1 MPGAVTAGSF
11 VINMSANIAG
21 LKTNLADATN
31 SVKASSQNIVNAWA
45 GVTAETDKATFA
57 GARIVATL
65 RDEIATFGMTNA
77 ELTQHRA
84 NLSGVGT
91 EAQSLIARLQGMRAA
106 EDAFRTS
113 VADASSGMSAH
124 GTEAA
129 KAAGHVEG
137 FSFATAGAKRELLV
151 LAHELSQG
159 NYSRFGGSLMVLG
172 ERTGA
177 VSLLFSA
184 AGIAAL
190 SLAAAVGV
198 LGYAL
203 IKGASEQ
210 RLMNNALIMTGNYA
224 GQTSDSLNA
233 MAHAAAASGGSLSD
247 AKKAVTE
254 LAASG
259 KFTGDQIAHVSDAV
273 VSLEHATGT
282 SIEKTIE
289 QFKTLSVES
298 TGHMARASDSISR
311 AALKLDDEYHFL
323 TLAVYD
329 QIRAFEK
336 EGDIKAAS
344 ARAIDTLAKVT
355 KDRSEEMIA
364 NLGYVAKA
372 WISVKSGIS
381 DAIDAVGNWGKAA
394 TLKDNLAAA
403 QAELANNENRVRVG
417 REGLALD
424 AAHVEILK
432 RVESAQLALNKES
445 LRTID
450 QGAATVAMSNGL
462 HAAQRVDAMLLM
474 AQKKSQSEL
483 TTALQEYHAELAK
496 IKAVNPNDARVTA
509 DAIAAGD
516 AAITKVHTA
525 RNVAAAKGNDDRAK
539 LLQDALVI
547 EATAFDREKSI
558 YADRDK
564 MLSLYHSKFGLS
576 SADFYAG
583 EEARRAEYIKDEA
596 TEFTQ
601 EAALISGYKTR
612 NPEEVAAKKKMYDAL
627 LRQHREFA
635 DKMAQARTEDSV
647 NELADTKKLYDDTI
661 KAIESA
667 GNAEIKKLDDAIAK
681 QREHN
686 AEIGKTKQQ
695 IDIAKQAVED
705 LDTAQ
710 VVSDADFIRD
720 AIDKAGF
727 DDAAKAA
734 YQIRLDFL
742 DREIKG
748 RKELSGLLSDAS
760 VLDAADAGA
769 KKAEK
774 AWDKADKAI
783 GDGLYSAIANGG
795 DSAVKKLIKDMKE
808 WFARLVLS
816 PIISPI
822 AAFGASLINPNAA
835 SAQGTAGGVMGGVST
850 LSGVSN
856 MYSAG
861 QSIWNGFAGGM
872 SSSIGGVIASTGSA
886 LGLSAV
892 SAFGSGMGMSMAS
905 AGAATAA
912 GAVSAGVGIT
922 GTAAA
927 ATTAGAAIGAAIP
940 YVAVALAI
948 AKVLQLGF
956 GHGARETTSQG
967 IEGSFGGDGFTGTQ
981 FRNWKEKGGWFSS
994 DIKGKQTPQLDAATQ
1009 EQFSS
1014 GFATLKSVS
1023 SDFAKSLGLDAG
1035 SIANYSQQISL
1046 TLTSDATANQAAI
1059 TKLFSDMGDTMATQ
1073 LAPNLADF
1081 AKSGETSSAT
1091 LQRLATSLSAA
1102 NGMFDTLGQKLYA
1115 TSLAG
1120 GDMASKLVDLFG
1132 GLTNMQTVSAAY
1144 FGSFYSEQ
1152 EKVDIATRQLTKNFA
1167 DLGFAMPAN
1176 NAALRAQIDALDL
1189 TTDAGRKSYVQLMGL
1204 SGAFASLTSATA
1216 QLAASSTAA
1225 AEAAAQAATQ
1235 AAAAALDGLKSSASS
1250 AMAVLSKSVDAEKSG
1265 VKSALDAQLAI
1276 ITAQQSAANAALQI
1290 ETDKN
1295 AKIAAL
1301 ANALKSTLD
1310 GMQISGT
1317 QAADR
1322 ASAQAQ
1328 ISQALSVAKLT
1339 GALPDSTTLTDAL
1352 KTVAQPS
1359 ENLFASFQ
1367 DYARDYYKTSGAIGD
1382 LNTIAGKALTKSNSA
1397 ISLAQDQLAALN
1409 NAATQAQ
1416 TFYDRQ
1422 IAQFDATLANAQ
1434 AQLDVATG
1442 TNTAILSLT
1451 DAVKAFAASVAAATA
1466 ATAAGQAAG
1475 QIASK
1480 PATTGDISGLYGSV
1494 LGRAPD
1500 APGMAYWTDKAAG
1513 GASVA
1518 QIATGFYDS
1527 AEYKLDNLYSS
1538 VLGRAPDAAGMA
1550 FWTDRLNSGES
1561 IADVTGG
1568 FYNSDEYKRLNGSHA
1583 NGLDSVPFDGYRA
1596 ELHRGEMVLPAHV
1609 AQSVRGG
1616 SGNNDLTRELLAEI
1630 RKLRADL
1637 QAQNLAIA
1645 QNSRETAKLM
1655 RKWDGDGMPSTRT
1668 VTA

>member
-1 MPGAVTAGSF
+1 MTDFASLGISIDTRPVVEGAKALD
-11 VINMSANIAG
+11 A
-21 LKTNLADATN
+21 LADA
-31 SVKASSQNIVNAWA
+31 SVRVEQKVRNINGQMADTSKFMA
-45 GVTAETDKATFA
+45 AQAQAARDAAAANGALGGATTQLSMGQQLFIDKL
-57 GARIVATL
+57 RDQVATL
-65 RDEIATFGMTNA
+65 GMSRSQLLAYQAA
-77 ELTQHRA
+77 EL
-84 NLSGVGT
+84 GVT
-91 EAQSLIARLQGMRAA
+91 EETSKLIAEMKKF
-106 EDAFRTS
+106 ED
-113 VADASSGMSAH
+113 
-124 GTEAA
+124 AA
-129 KAAGHVEG
+129 KAAADASAQATSSHINLIGAVKLLAASYAVIKIAEYVKDSALLNARYETLGIVMTVVGKNAGYTSEQMNAAAESMQKTGISMIESRKQAVRLVQAHIDLAESTKLARIAQDAAVIGNINSSEAFDRMIHGIQTGHPIILRTLGLNVNFEKSYETMAEQLG
-137 FSFATAGAKRELLV
+137 KTTNELSENEKMNARVAVVMQKGADIAGTYEAAMGTAGKQILSMQRYTEDLKVTIGEVFNETLTVAVMAFTDHLKDSNREV
-151 LAHELSQG
+151 SELSKSGQLKAWG
-159 NYSRFGGSLMVLG
+159 EEITNVLVAVADNANNVYQALKILVM
-172 ERTGA
+172 TGA
-177 VSLLFSA
+177 MVA
-184 AGIAAL
+184 AMGNTTPMDFAGRRAIMDSYKSDVDAAL
-190 SLAAAVGV
+190 ATDDRFSKALEQRRAARAEQEAAAIKTAEDHGKQLQNIMIYYANQLKTGV
-198 LGYAL
+198 L
-203 IKGASEQ
+203 SEVAYLKTVAATMQ
-210 RLMNNALIMTGNYA
+210 AFTGDNHHYTDTE
-224 GQTSDSLNA
+224 GKTV
-233 MAHAAAASGGSLSD
+233 
-247 AKKAVTE
+247 KEKAPRVNQAENTE
-254 LAASG
+254 LADHI
-259 KFTGDQIAHVSDAV
+259 KH
-273 VSLEHATGT
+273 LEALTAADKQHY
-282 SIEKTIE
+282 ED
-289 QFKTLSVES
+289 LS
-298 TGHMARASDSISR
+298 
-311 AALKLDDEYHFL
+311 KLDDMYHKGGEL
-323 TLAVYD
+323 SD
-329 QIRAFEK
+329 QQFYTNKRA
-336 EGDIKAAS
+336 
-344 ARAIDTLAKVT
+344 
-355 KDRSEEMIA
+355 
-364 NLGYVAKA
+364 Y
-372 WISVKSGIS
+372 
-381 DAIDAVGNWGKAA
+381 
-394 TLKDNLAAA
+394 
-403 QAELANNENRVRVG
+403 
-417 REGLALD
+417 
-424 AAHVEILK
+424 
-432 RVESAQLALNKES
+432 
-445 LRTID
+445 
-450 QGAATVAMSNGL
+450 
-462 HAAQRVDAMLLM
+462 
-474 AQKKSQSEL
+474 
-483 TTALQEYHAELAK
+483 
-496 IKAVNPNDARVTA
+496 A
-509 DAIAAGD
+509 DAIAAAQIAGYD
-516 AAITKVHTA
+516 KEIATIKAYHNVAVGEAEKHVKQINEIEDKRAAAQA
-525 RNVAAAKGNDDRAK
+525 RNAAESFRLD
-539 LLQDALVI
+539 
-547 EATAFDREKSI
+547 
-558 YADRDK
+558 
-564 MLSLYHSKFGLS
+564 
-576 SADFYAG
+576 
-583 EEARRAEYIKDEA
+583 EEAR
-596 TEFTQ
+596 
-601 EAALISGYKTR
+601 
-612 NPEEVAAKKKMYDAL
+612 
-627 LRQHREFA
+627 LRQ
-635 DKMAQARTEDSV
+635 
-647 NELADTKKLYDDTI
+647 
-661 KAIESA
+661 KAIVDASDDA
-667 GNAEIKKLDDAIAK
+667 TNKYISQLNAESQKLEEANAGHETSKAAVERETVARLDLAIAYQNQFMAMQSTAGATQAELDKAPEVLKYLQDLRDASDRNANALDQQKSIADIKK
-681 QREHN
+681 
-686 AEIGKTKQQ
+686 
-695 IDIAKQAVED
+695 QAD
-705 LDTAQ
+705 Q
-710 VVSDADFIRD
+710 
-720 AIDKAGF
+720 
-727 DDAAKAA
+727 
-734 YQIRLDFL
+734 Y
-742 DREIKG
+742 
-748 RKELSGLLSDAS
+748 
-760 VLDAADAGA
+760 
-769 KKAEK
+769 EK
-774 AWDKADKAI
+774 AWDKSNKAI

-795 DSAVKKLIKDMKE
+795 GSAIKKLIKDMKE

-1120 GDMASKLVDLFG
+1120 GDMASKLADLFG